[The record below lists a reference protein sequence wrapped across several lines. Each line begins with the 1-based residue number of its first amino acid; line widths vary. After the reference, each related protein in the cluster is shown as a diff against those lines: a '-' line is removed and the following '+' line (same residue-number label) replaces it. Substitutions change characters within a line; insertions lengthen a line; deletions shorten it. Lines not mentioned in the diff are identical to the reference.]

1 MDFKDL
7 NDLKSKLKE
16 ISEKG
21 FIKSHRAN
29 NTGIGK
35 TLEDEMGISEN
46 NLPEHDFTIGNKLV
60 ELKAQRIEAG
70 TPVTLSTKE
79 PFWRM
84 NKFEVI
90 RKTGYLDKRGRQALK
105 IILSTRGYNQKGYKL
120 KIKGLFKKRI
130 AIIHQNLGEV
140 CFFDFKNLINLIK
153 TKLGDNMLLVLADV
167 KNKGNN
173 EYFNYKEASY
183 FSCFK
188 EKAFKKMIADGRIIW
203 EFRLHL
209 KSDTAIRDHGSG
221 FRTKRNNLSSMYE
234 KEIRLI

>member
-1 MDFKDL
+1 MDFRDL
-7 NDLKSKLKE
+7 GELKQKLKE

-21 FIKSHRAN
+21 FIKSHRLN

-46 NLPEHDFTIGNKLV
+46 NLPECDFTIGNRLV

-79 PFWRM
+79 PTWRV

-90 RKTGYLDKRGRQALK
+90 KRTGYSDKKGRQALK
-105 IILSTRGYNQKGYKL
+105 IILSTKGYNSKGYKL
-120 KIKGLFKKRI
+120 KVRGLLRKKV
-130 AIIHQNLGEV
+130 AIVHSKLGEV
-140 CFFDFKNLINLIK
+140 CFFDFEKLVGLIK
-153 TKLGDNMLLVLADV
+153 TKLGNNVLLVLADV
-167 KNKGNN
+167 KKKGKH
-173 EYFNYKEASY
+173 EYFNYKEATY
-183 FSCFK
+183 FSGFK
-188 EKAFKKMIADGRIIW
+188 ERAFKKMIKDGRIIW

-221 FRTKRNNLSSMYE
+221 FRTARKNLSTMYD
-234 KEIRLI
+234 KEIRLL